1 MRACLQ
7 FRMNGLAAL
16 VKGTAGLSQAVPP
29 SLLAAARTYS
39 RLRDDVITEVRSRK
53 PELPRFLANRGSSV
67 RNQGQPRNKEQLG
80 PKRMADSFCELE
92 LPFCTSPDLFETYR
106 SIHGGL
112 RFGKLME
119 DLDALAA
126 SIAYRH
132 CDDADLTLVT
142 AAVDRIDL
150 LKSFDDRLCDVR
162 MRGFVTY
169 VGRSSM
175 EVTISV
181 EMSEQQEWELAALAK
196 FVFVARSTDG
206 STAVP
211 VNRLVVETEREREL
225 YRLGEA
231 RHQYRLRRNEQSLF
245 RQPPTEEESRRLH
258 NLLIKAPLGESQSS
272 ANNIPM
278 RKTEMTS
285 IRVCHP
291 QERNIHNFIFGGYLM
306 REAFELA
313 YSTAS
318 LFTRGRGLIITTVD
332 DLSFVH
338 PVAIGSL
345 LHFQGCIVYTDADPH
360 QAHFQRLHVQV
371 IADVIDPKTES
382 RKTTNTF
389 HFTFICPRAED
400 KTASEVIPET
410 YTDAMRY
417 LEGKR
422 RVEFTDLGQLD
433 LFGDGEKTGTRQ

>member
-1 MRACLQ
+1 MLMKYGRVRMSTIMHGLPSFSRAPPNAL
-7 FRMNGLAAL
+7 RAAL
-16 VKGTAGLSQAVPP
+16 RA
-29 SLLAAARTYS
+29 YS
-39 RLRDDVITEVRSRK
+39 TLQDDIITNASASK
-53 PELPRFLANRGSSV
+53 PELPRFLTAHHRPCAHQQRVTRNR
-67 RNQGQPRNKEQLG
+67 QQLG
-80 PKRMADSFCELE
+80 PKHMSDSYCELE
-92 LPFCTSPDLFETYR
+92 LPFRTSIDLLEAYR

-181 EMSEQQEWELAALAK
+181 EINENRDWELAALAK
-196 FVFVARSTDG
+196 FVFVARTADG
-206 STAVP
+206 SQAVP
-211 VNRLVVETEREREL
+211 VNRLILETSREKEIF
-225 YRLGEA
+225 RLGEA

-245 RQPPTEEESRRLH
+245 RQPPTEEESRLLH
-258 NLLIKAPLGESQSS
+258 QLLIKSPSVVQPK
-272 ANNIPM
+272 NHNVPM
-278 RKTEMTS
+278 KSTEMTS
-285 IRVCHP
+285 IRICHP

-318 LFTRGRGLIITTVD
+318 VFTHGRELTVTTVD
-332 DLSFVH
+332 DVSFVH

-345 LHFQGCIVYTDADPH
+345 LHFNGRIVYADLDPH
-360 QAHFQRLHVQV
+360 HDHHQRLHIEVM
-371 IADVIDPKTES
+371 ADVIDPKTES

-389 HFTFICPRAED
+389 HYTFVCPQEQQD
-400 KTASEVIPET
+400 PSWVVPET
-410 YTDAMRY
+410 YTEAMRY

-422 RVEFTDLGQLD
+422 RVEFSDPQQVN
-433 LFGDGEKTGTRQ
+433 LFIDHQNAKN